1 MCCWNVA
8 TYDVKYYNGKIEI
21 IISFSTTPQCQHLGV
36 DQGITQTELSEYM
49 SFIESFLGYMRPSYI
64 YRNVKLNNRANRFWF
79 FFFAFLKWKE
89 KQIGEKNSAVSTHR
103 ITDCLLKNT
112 FNKINEYIVYTTL
125 TFFYQRNMFTLLI
138 QDMCVF
144 SGYLLWNKVELILL
158 VCLLV

>member
-1 MCCWNVA
+1 
-8 TYDVKYYNGKIEI
+8 
-21 IISFSTTPQCQHLGV
+21 
-36 DQGITQTELSEYM
+36 
-49 SFIESFLGYMRPSYI
+49 
-64 YRNVKLNNRANRFWF
+64 
-79 FFFAFLKWKE
+79 
-89 KQIGEKNSAVSTHR
+89 
-103 ITDCLLKNT
+103 LKNT